1 MSIPEPLV
9 LPPCLMS
16 LIWDKFGM
24 IFPHQIFILIFFS
37 WQGRDAVKFLE
48 KVVVG
53 DIASLKTGESKL
65 SLIMNENGGIVD
77 DTVITKCEDHM

>member
-1 MSIPEPLV
+1 MGQIRSV
-9 LPPCLMS
+9 LYS
-16 LIWDKFGM
+16 VFFLI
-24 IFPHQIFILIFFS
+24 IYS
-37 WQGRDAVKFLE
+37 WQGRDAVRFLE

>member
-1 MSIPEPLV
+1 MFIQELPVP
-9 LPPCLMS
+9 PPCSMCHT
-16 LIWDKFGM
+16 WDKFGLICPQYFCF
-24 IFPHQIFILIFFS
+24 IFCS

-53 DIASLKTGESKL
+53 DIASLKSGESKL

-77 DTVITKCEDHM
+77 DTVITKCDDHM